1 MAKGEWSQLDERQ
14 DGRSKGEWARM
25 EERAD
30 SDRKFFKEEA
40 KLGDEEALDKSVSG
54 TAGLGESPP
63 PPVPRK

>member
-1 MAKGEWSQLDERQ
+1 
-14 DGRSKGEWARM
+14 M

-30 SDRKFFKEEA
+30 SDRKFFSREA

-54 TAGLGESPP
+54 KAGLGDRELKG